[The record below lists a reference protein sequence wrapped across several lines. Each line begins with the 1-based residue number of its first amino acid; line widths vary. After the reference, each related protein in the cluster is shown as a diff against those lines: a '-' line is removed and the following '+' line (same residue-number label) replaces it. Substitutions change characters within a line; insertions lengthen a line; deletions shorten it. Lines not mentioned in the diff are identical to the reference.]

1 MARTVV
7 NVTSSATL
15 DGRDISADGTKLDGI
30 EANATADQTAAEIKS
45 LVEASSDIALAG
57 NPTATTQSSG
67 NNSTRL
73 ATTAFVTTAVAGATI
88 DGISSSADAT
98 AITIDSSERT
108 SFSSASNRPVSVI
121 STSTNSFVTFQ
132 DTNSASIGH
141 VKIGSETDDM
151 VFYANA
157 NERMRIASTGK
168 ITQSSSSN
176 IAAAF
181 SSTSTTAK
189 LTLSDTN
196 DTAFIDVNATRLGI
210 GHSSSA
216 STQALQIEPTSAEA
230 MRIDSSGDISIGS
243 SSNHAGARVV
253 INDTPPTA
261 FGSPMFQIGQET
273 FTGSGYYSIGLGYTA
288 ASYTEPPVEIA
299 AVATSSSGGTTADI
313 VFGTRS
319 VTTNTAVTERMRI
332 NSSGNLLLGNT
343 SSNGS
348 FISSNHTQMNIQG
361 NASGAIGSLMIRS
374 KGTTNATTFE
384 LAASD
389 GVAASYLW
397 NGSASAM
404 VFATNNA
411 ERMRINALGGVYLGT
426 TGSTIGS
433 GNLVVNEGVYVGAAN
448 GDNQIRSSSAGSGSA
463 TLYIGNAAIQVS
475 SDRRLKE
482 NIVNTSMSALDKLD
496 QVRVVDFTW
505 NDPNDIAVN
514 NRNARGVWTGII
526 AQELVD
532 VFPFAVNAPRNE
544 DDLSIDEE
552 SESTW
557 HVDQDQLVPVLIKA
571 IQELKAEVAALKG
584 A

>member
-108 SFSSASNRPVSVI
+108 SFSSASNRPVSVV

-273 FTGSGYYSIGLGYTA
+273 FTSSGYYSIGLGYTA

-332 NSSGNLLLGNT
+332 NSSGNLLLGCT
-343 SSNGS
+343 TSNGS